1 MLLRVRACLV
11 LVLLASPSMLHAAE
25 ETRVKAKPDDEKG
38 FVALFDGKSLAGW
51 IGGEDSYKIEDGRLI
66 SLPEGRTNIYTEKE
80 YDNFVLR
87 FEFKLE
93 PGANNGVGLRAPLGG
108 DAAYKGMESQI
119 LDDGHEMY
127 KDIKPY
133 QAHGSIYGIIPAKRG
148 HLKPTGEWN
157 EEEITLDGRH
167 VTVKLNGHVIVDGD
181 LDEASKNGTIDG
193 NDHPGL
199 KRDTGHIGFLGHGAH
214 IEFRK
219 IRLKPLK

>member
-1 MLLRVRACLV
+1 MKLRLCLLLSFSALLVPAALRA
-11 LVLLASPSMLHAAE
+11 ADD
-25 ETRVKAKPDDEKG
+25 KDDEQG

-51 IGGEDSYKIEDGRLI
+51 TGGKDSYKIEDGRLI
-66 SLPEGRTNIYTEKE
+66 SLPEGRENVYTEKE
-80 YDNFVLR
+80 YSNFVLR

-108 DAAYKGMESQI
+108 DAAYLGMESQI

-133 QAHGSIYGIIPAKRG
+133 QAHGSIYGILPAKRG

-193 NDHPGL
+193 NKHPGL
-199 KRDTGHIGFLGHGAH
+199 KRDKGHIGFLGHGAQ

-219 IRLKPLK
+219 IRLKELE

>member
-1 MLLRVRACLV
+1 MKLRLCLV
-11 LVLLASPSMLHAAE
+11 LLLSAVLAPAAL
-25 ETRVKAKPDDEKG
+25 RAADEKGEEG

-51 IGGEDSYKIEDGRLI
+51 TGGKDSYKIEDGRLI
-66 SLPEGRTNIYTEKE
+66 SLPEGRENIYTEKE
-80 YDNFVLR
+80 YGNFVLR

-108 DAAYKGMESQI
+108 DAAYLGMESQI

-148 HLKPTGEWN
+148 HLKPIGEWN

-193 NDHPGL
+193 NKHPGL
-199 KRDTGHIGFLGHGAH
+199 NRDKGHIGFLGHGAH

-219 IRLKPLK
+219 IRLKELK

>member
-1 MLLRVRACLV
+1 MKLRILLCLALSIFLAPAVARA
-11 LVLLASPSMLHAAE
+11 ADE
-25 ETRVKAKPDDEKG
+25 QKDDEQG

-51 IGGEDSYKIEDGRLI
+51 TGGKDSYQIEDGRLV
-66 SLPEGRTNIYTEKE
+66 SLPEGRENVYTERE
-80 YDNFVLR
+80 YDDFVLR
-87 FEFKLE
+87 FEFKLD

-108 DAAYKGMESQI
+108 DAAYLGMESQI

-133 QAHGSIYGIIPAKRG
+133 QAHGSIYGILPAKRG

-167 VTVKLNGHVIVDGD
+167 VTVKLNGQVIVDGD

-193 NDHPGL
+193 NEHPGL
-199 KRDTGHIGFLGHGAH
+199 KRAKGHIGFLGHGAH

-219 IRLKPLK
+219 IRLKELE

>member
-1 MLLRVRACLV
+1 MKLRLCLV
-11 LVLLASPSMLHAAE
+11 LALSALLAPAVLRAADE
-25 ETRVKAKPDDEKG
+25 KDNEKG

-51 IGGEDSYKIEDGRLI
+51 TGGEDSYKIEDGRLI

-80 YDNFVLR
+80 YDNFVFR

-108 DAAYKGMESQI
+108 DAAYLGMESQI

-157 EEEITLDGRH
+157 EEEITLNGRH

-193 NDHPGL
+193 NEHPGM
-199 KRDTGHIGFLGHGAH
+199 KREKGHIGFLGHGAQ
-214 IEFRK
+214 IEFRNL
-219 IRLKPLK
+219 RLKELK